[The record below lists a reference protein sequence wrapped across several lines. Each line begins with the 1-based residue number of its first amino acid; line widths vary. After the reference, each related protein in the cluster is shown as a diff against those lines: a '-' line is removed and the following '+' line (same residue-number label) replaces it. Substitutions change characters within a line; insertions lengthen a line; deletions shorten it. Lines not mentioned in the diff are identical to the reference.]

1 MKQKKK
7 IIGVLALC
15 FSSIALGAAANNIIS
30 EIKAQLRPDFTI
42 VIDGQVRNFKNAQGE
57 KVEPILYDGT
67 TYLPIRA
74 IGEIM
79 GKTVYWYEEDKKI
92 ELKDSSEVTVT
103 DADVIINDTND
114 DKSAQNSEKNKVKE
128 EKLQKEKPEKDKT
141 NYPDKEIDTSLF
153 IGEDKAKEVALEKAG
168 ISSEAVLFEKVKLD
182 KDDGVWIYEVEFRHE
197 RTEYEAE
204 IKAEDGTVLSWDTDI
219 YD

>member
-15 FSSIALGAAANNIIS
+15 FSSIALGAAANNIIG

-128 EKLQKEKPEKDKT
+128 EKPQKEKPEKDKT